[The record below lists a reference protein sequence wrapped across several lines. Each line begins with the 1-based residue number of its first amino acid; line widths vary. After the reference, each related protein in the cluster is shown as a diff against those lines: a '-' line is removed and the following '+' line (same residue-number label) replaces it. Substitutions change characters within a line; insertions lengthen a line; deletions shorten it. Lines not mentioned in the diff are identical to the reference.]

1 MEENLVLKK
10 ILMLISISILT
21 HAAYADEA
29 SDKAAI
35 KAAVFDYF
43 HGQGE
48 ASRERLFRAFA
59 AEHTTMVGVTKG
71 EDDKE
76 NIRSWK
82 NMTAVLNAW
91 ASNENPAGGNRDGEI
106 ISMDMV
112 DGRLAVVLF
121 RSTDRFFDA
130 LTLSKINDEWKII
143 GKAFVLQ

>member
-1 MEENLVLKK
+1 MLKK
-10 ILMLISISILT
+10 ILIMISISMCSYT
-21 HAAYADEA
+21 AYADEA

-35 KAAVFDYF
+35 EAAVYDYF

-48 ASRERLFRAFA
+48 ASHERLFRAFA

-71 EDDKE
+71 DDGQD

-82 NMTAVLNAW
+82 DMTTVLNAW
-91 ASNENPAGGNRDGEI
+91 ASNENPAGGDRDGEI
-106 ISMDMV
+106 ISMNMV

-121 RSTDRFFDA
+121 RSTNRFFDA
-130 LTLSKINDEWKII
+130 LTLSKINDEWKIV

>member
-1 MEENLVLKK
+1 MLKK
-10 ILMLISISILT
+10 TLILISISLLSFAA
-21 HAAYADEA
+21 HADDA

-35 KAAVFDYF
+35 EAAVFDYF

-48 ASRERLFRAFA
+48 ASEERLFRAFA
-59 AEHTTMVGVTKG
+59 AEHTTMVGITKG
-71 EDDKE
+71 DDGKE

-82 NMTAVLNAW
+82 DMSSVLKSW
-91 ASNENPAGGNRDGEI
+91 ASNNNPAGGARDGEI
-106 ISMDMV
+106 ISMNMV

-130 LTLSKINDEWKII
+130 LTLSKVNDEWKIV